1 MAFAEQFIYLCLRH
15 LTVLLCSAPGPGVL
29 IINDRYIIRKQRLSE
44 DNFYADRTSGGVS
57 LAPAPASFALKAKLV
72 VISRGAPFVGGVCA

>member
-1 MAFAEQFIYLCLRH
+1 MAFAEQFIYLCSRH
-15 LTVLLCSAPGPGVL
+15 LTVLLWLARCCDGPM
-29 IINDRYIIRKQRLSE
+29 INDRYIIRKQRLSE